1 MLRSLC
7 IDAEGRSRCG
17 GPSRL
22 HRWWGRS
29 LLMVLL
35 IACPACH
42 PAPEPSPR
50 PTVGTP
56 QAAVS
61 PEPTPRP
68 TVTTPEATVVPVP
81 TPTAALAI
89 TVRELVMGEESDI
102 LAEVTVNREMPRDEF
117 NRLNPNCR
125 LLTPEGSLIQSS
137 FALAGKKDQQ
147 FYASGNL
154 NLPQYPADR
163 VYSQPY
169 FNQKD
174 SVFVMRWEDAAGHQV
189 YHCPLREDQTGRPL
203 AVYQRNNELYEA
215 FVGADGRIEA
225 KSERPFWQA
234 VPSEAKNIALVKFDR
249 AVYLTFWRAD
259 GQQIEPARI
268 KVSSLPEA
276 IPTPEPKE
284 AILKVGA
291 VNLINQ
297 STRCEMRYRNED
309 SREKV
314 RQFMEIAWAKKL
326 GITPAEL
333 RQRLAKG
340 EKVTDVVVYPIILPD
355 GSDKLVAGT
364 VDLSQQVDF
373 VNWDKPNGFG
383 RSSARL
389 NFDVT
394 KDGKMTIF
402 AYVDDKMV
410 DDYPINNLAQ
420 LVLLIEAMGIV
431 NNYGRDIQKD
441 PTAVFP
447 ECMELFVDM
456 GGKEYIG
463 EILGF
468 KI

>member
-1 MLRSLC
+1 MPTVARSIAARRSCHRNDSHLKRWRRWAVVLLLVTGSACSYAPPQPAGFSTRTVDASPSGSPSPTDTALPAPPAPTPVAAWQLSVEDAASLAELQTLLVGVTLEALDTARGSFDQANPECLLLVPEGSDSQRSLLLV
-7 IDAEGRSRCG
+7 DGEGRSF
-17 GPSRL
+17 
-22 HRWWGRS
+22 
-29 LLMVLL
+29 
-35 IACPACH
+35 
-42 PAPEPSPR
+42 
-50 PTVGTP
+50 
-56 QAAVS
+56 AA
-61 PEPTPRP
+61 
-68 TVTTPEATVVPVP
+68 A
-81 TPTAALAI
+81 
-89 TVRELVMGEESDI
+89 
-102 LAEVTVNREMPRDEF
+102 
-117 NRLNPNCR
+117 
-125 LLTPEGSLIQSS
+125 
-137 FALAGKKDQQ
+137 
-147 FYASGNL
+147 NL
-154 NLPQYPADR
+154 NVPLMAVRDAPQPR
-163 VYSQPY
+163 
-169 FNQKD
+169 FNEKD
-174 SVFVMRWEDAAGHQV
+174 SALVMRWEDASGHRF

-355 GSDKLVAGT
+355 GSNKFVSGT
-364 VDLSQQVDF
+364 VDLSKEVDY
-373 VNWDKPNGFG
+373 VSWDNPEGFG
-383 RSSARL
+383 RTITTRL
-389 NFDVT
+389 NYDVT
-394 KDGKMTIF
+394 DGKLTIY
-402 AYVDDKMV
+402 AYFNDRMIDQYPYPSCGLYPGVGLIQAMV
-410 DDYPINNLAQ
+410 I
-420 LVLLIEAMGIV
+420 VL
-431 NNYGRDIQKD
+431 NYGRVVLED
-441 PTAVFP
+441 PIKAFP
-447 ECMELFVDM
+447 EAKDFLFVSSGD
-456 GGKEYIG
+456 EYIS
-463 EILGF
+463 EIGGY
-468 KI
+468 KR

>member
-1 MLRSLC
+1 
-7 IDAEGRSRCG
+7 
-17 GPSRL
+17 
-22 HRWWGRS
+22 
-29 LLMVLL
+29 MVLL

-102 LAEVTVNREMPRDEF
+102 LAEVTVNFEMPRDEF

-215 FVGADGRIEA
+215 FVVADGRIEA

-355 GSDKLVAGT
+355 GSNKFVSGT
-364 VDLSQQVDF
+364 VDLSKEVDY
-373 VNWDKPNGFG
+373 VSWDNPEGFG
-383 RSSARL
+383 RTITTRL
-389 NFDVT
+389 NYDVT
-394 KDGKMTIF
+394 DGKLTIY
-402 AYVDDKMV
+402 AYFNDRMIDQYPYPSCGLYPGVGLIQAMV
-410 DDYPINNLAQ
+410 I
-420 LVLLIEAMGIV
+420 VL
-431 NNYGRDIQKD
+431 NYGRVVLED
-441 PTAVFP
+441 PIKAFP
-447 ECMELFVDM
+447 EAKDFLFVSSGD
-456 GGKEYIG
+456 EYIS
-463 EILGF
+463 EIGGY
-468 KI
+468 KR